1 MDRNPLLSLQLFCK
15 SKIIPKQRERTSR
28 PERSCALQQRAVPA
42 PHVVCS
48 WTRQPWVPVS
58 ELRFHSIHSA
68 LGVGRTAPLGVT
80 NSLPGL
86 ELKPSD
92 PGDQGAFLGCSHADP
107 QGGPMPTESWGR
119 THHVLHLRNAREAL
133 PDLHTAPRSQAWAP
147 SRPPLPAS
155 LSCQL
160 LKASIRLPASL
171 ELGGLGHPLRSPH
184 SARAA
189 ESQLSIPLLPSPA
202 SAPAS
207 CPPVQQAPPPRTAVL
222 SPCSVPAQLEVLQAR
237 GWRRAL
243 PWQNRSLPL
252 EGFLPALGRLPTRLK
267 DYHPL
272 QITSVPASGPLG
284 SLFLGPVC
292 PSPTYQANS
301 LQTYQLQAHA

>member
-171 ELGGLGHPLRSPH
+171 ELGGLGHPLQSPH

-207 CPPVQQAPPPRTAVL
+207 CPS
-222 SPCSVPAQLEVLQAR
+222 SPAGSSSQNSCALTLQ
-237 GWRRAL
+237 
-243 PWQNRSLPL
+243 
-252 EGFLPALGRLPTRLK
+252 
-267 DYHPL
+267 
-272 QITSVPASGPLG
+272 
-284 SLFLGPVC
+284 C
-292 PSPTYQANS
+292 PSPAGSSAGKRLETCPPLAEQVAAS
-301 LQTYQLQAHA
+301 RRLPASPGPSAHPAQRLPPSADHFRARLRPPGVSVSGSCVS